1 MPSPE
6 VTFSGASDAA
16 AAGVP
21 QSIEICFARPEHQ
34 TLVSLDVPPNT
45 TVRQAIE
52 GSGIIG
58 QCPEIDLSTLTVGV
72 FGKVVSLD
80 TVVSAGDR
88 IEIYRP
94 LKVDPKLARQRRVE
108 KTRANTVEGRRWLT
122 KDRRR

>member
-6 VTFSGASDAA
+6 VPFFDAPGAG
-16 AAGVP
+16 AAGLP
-21 QSIEICFARPEHQ
+21 LSIEICFARPDQQ

-58 QCPEIDLSTLTVGV
+58 QCPEIDLSTLAVGV

-80 TVVSAGDR
+80 AVVSAGDR